1 MWPLHAVSVEITA
14 NNAVIF
20 TSLIIMAFPG
30 VNNNDNEVVII
41 DANI

>member
-1 MWPLHAVSVEITA
+1 MTA

-30 VNNNDNEVVII
+30 ISNDCNEVVII
-41 DANI
+41 GEGI